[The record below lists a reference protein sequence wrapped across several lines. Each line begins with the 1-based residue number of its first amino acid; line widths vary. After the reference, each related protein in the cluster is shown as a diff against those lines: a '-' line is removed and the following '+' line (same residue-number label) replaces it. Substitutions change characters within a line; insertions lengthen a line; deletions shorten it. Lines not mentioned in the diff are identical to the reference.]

1 MDGAR
6 QAEQILGAAERTA
19 ERMLG
24 DPPQPIEDEV
34 SKGIERY
41 TAAIPSS
48 AYLAVA
54 VGAMGLSLGLQL
66 MGRRHAGNFI
76 ASWVPTWLIIGVYN
90 KLVKIEGHDRSDRGE
105 HGGRGSRKTAGVGIS
120 NRPLEEEQRRQENLP
135 PRGSAAIG

>member
-6 QAEQILGAAERTA
+6 QAEHIIGAAERTA

-24 DPPQPIEDEV
+24 GPPQPLEDEV
-34 SKGIERY
+34 TKGIERY

-54 VGAMGLSLGLQL
+54 IGAMGLSLGLQL
-66 MGRRHAGNFI
+66 TGRRHASNFI

-105 HGGRGSRKTAGVGIS
+105 HDRRGSRNAAAGGIS
-120 NRPLEEEQRRQENLP
+120 NRPLEEEQRRPETLP

>member
-24 DPPQPIEDEV
+24 GPPQPIEDEV
-34 SKGIERY
+34 TKGIERY

-54 VGAMGLSLGLQL
+54 IGAMGLSLGLQL
-66 MGRRHAGNFI
+66 IGRRHAGNFI

-90 KLVKIEGHDRSDRGE
+90 KLVKIEGHDRSDR
-105 HGGRGSRKTAGVGIS
+105 SRKTAGVGIS